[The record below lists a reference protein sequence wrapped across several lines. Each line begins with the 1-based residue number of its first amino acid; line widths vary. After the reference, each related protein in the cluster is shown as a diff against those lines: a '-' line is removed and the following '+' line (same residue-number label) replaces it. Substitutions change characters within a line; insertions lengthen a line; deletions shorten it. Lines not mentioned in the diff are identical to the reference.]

1 MTNIFVQFWGS
12 VLGGLVAGGIGVF
25 TAYLIHRKERETAKR
40 TVATVLYKEME
51 TLLAI
56 VEPLIRKSEDP
67 ATALAQVKMWET
79 LAPHTQVYD
88 SNLDKIG
95 LLGVSR
101 VGEIVSF
108 YTTIKR
114 CVGIGRE
121 ARQNPPSPEIVRNL
135 VDTLRSACDTGH
147 RVKLKLAPLIDK
159 GDGD

>member
-1 MTNIFVQFWGS
+1 MNDILVQVGLT
-12 VLGGLVAGGIGVF
+12 VLGGFIAGAAGIV
-25 TAYLIHRKERETAKR
+25 TARHIHRKERETAKR
-40 TVATVLYKEME
+40 TIATALYKEME
-51 TLLAI
+51 NLLAI
-56 VEPLIRKSEDP
+56 VEPFIRKSEDP
-67 ATALAQVKMWET
+67 ATTLAQVKLWET

-88 SNLDKIG
+88 SNLDKLG

-114 CVGIGRE
+114 CVGIGRD
-121 ARQNPPSPEIVRNL
+121 ARQNPPPPEIVRNL

-147 RVKLKLAPLIDK
+147 RVKLELAPLIDK